1 MRRVVGL
8 VLSALGTFL
17 IVLALLTKF
26 VVAGEAVKFPLNE
39 NTITTL
45 KAQNASYFSP
55 STLTEEKGV
64 TLEDTLTTQ
73 GDNAAGSSSTAVWNQ
88 FNYVYDQTNFLDVQY
103 STERL
108 AFDRKSGE
116 LINCCGTAIGTDTS
130 AHVSGLGLVW
140 PLNAQKK
147 TYQVYNTTLMKT
159 VPAVYSGTATVLGEQ
174 TYKYVETVPPTQI
187 GTQSVPGSLVG
198 QPGTASVTL
207 PEYFAG
213 TTTEWVDPV
222 TGAPVQGISTQ
233 HQYLQDSNGNEA
245 LTLINATF
253 NTSPA
258 SVASTVHTA
267 KNYDGQIDLV
277 QFILPVVIGLVG
289 VVLLAMGLVLFLT
302 SRRQD
307 VEYEDEDAVD
317 AVGEVPA

>member
-73 GDNAAGSSSTAVWNQ
+73 GDNAAGSSGTAVWNQ

-103 STERL
+103 STDRY

-116 LINCCGTAIGTDTS
+116 LSNCCGASIGTGTKV
-130 AHVSGLGLVW
+130 HYSGLGLVW
-140 PLNAQKK
+140 PLNTQKK
-147 TYQVYNTTLMKT
+147 NYQAFNSTLRKT
-159 VPAVYSGTATVLGEQ
+159 VPAVYSGTVSVQGKN
-174 TYKYVETVPPTQI
+174 TYKFVETVQPTQI
-187 GTQSVPGSLVG
+187 GTQAVPGSLIG
-198 QPGTASVTL
+198 QPSQASVTL
-207 PEYFAG
+207 PEFFAG

-222 TGAPVQGISTQ
+222 TGAPVKGVSSQ
-233 HQYLQDSNGNEA
+233 HQYLADASGNEV
-245 LTLINATF
+245 LTLIDATF
-253 NTSPA
+253 STTPA
-258 SVASTVHTA
+258 SVASTLRTA
-267 KNYDGQIDLV
+267 NNYDGQINLV
-277 QFILPVVIGLVG
+277 QVILPLIIGIVG
-289 VVLLAMGLVLFLT
+289 VILLLMGLVLFFS
-302 SRRQD
+302 SRPRD
-307 VEYEDEDAVD
+307 AEYEYEDVADP
-317 AVGEVPA
+317 VGEVPA